1 MHRTL
6 TTCTATIENCV
17 FRKGMIL
24 PKREDG
30 FFPEREDLP
39 LLEVTVEMGLWY
51 GLTSDCSNS
60 DQDCKRGKEYCK
72 YCYYCF
78 LYNCHCQNKYSTASL
93 ISKLE
98 PIYCLTKIHRILQ
111 ENQCSV
117 ARSNRRRKAEK
128 LKDFISY
135 R

>member
-6 TTCTATIENCV
+6 TTCTATIKNCV

-60 DQDCKRGKEYCK
+60 DQDCKRGK
-72 YCYYCF
+72 
-78 LYNCHCQNKYSTASL
+78 NIASIAITASSTTV
-93 ISKLE
+93 IVKTNIQ
-98 PIYCLTKIHRILQ
+98 PQ
-111 ENQCSV
+111 V
-117 ARSNRRRKAEK
+117 
-128 LKDFISY
+128 
-135 R
+135 